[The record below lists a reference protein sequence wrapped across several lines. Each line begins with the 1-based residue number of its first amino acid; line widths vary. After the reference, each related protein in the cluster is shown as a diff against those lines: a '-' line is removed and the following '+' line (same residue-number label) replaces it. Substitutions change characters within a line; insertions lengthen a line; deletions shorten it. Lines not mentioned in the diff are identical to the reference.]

1 MKAELEQAT
10 AVAVPQ
16 EVQTGLDKIVVW
28 STALRVLNSDDR
40 ALALST
46 LKQVKEKRSA
56 IVAFFEPMKTAAH
69 AAWKKIVAA
78 EKEWTDKCDA
88 VESSVKRVVLAYDD
102 EQAKILAREQ
112 ARLQAE
118 ADEAARKERERLK
131 KEAARLK
138 TPEKREERLAQ
149 AASVAAPVIQVAAPE
164 KMEGVS
170 TRKVWSAQ
178 IVSMADLVK
187 AAASGNELAMSFL
200 CFNQSAAAATA
211 RATKGA
217 VTVPGVKFVESGSLA
232 IR

>member
-1 MKAELEQAT
+1 MKAEQEQG
-10 AVAVPQ
+10 AVVVPQ

-28 STALRVLNSDDR
+28 ATALRILNNDDR

-69 AAWKKIVAA
+69 AAWKKVVSS

-88 VESSVKRVVLAYDD
+88 VEQAVKRVVIAFDD
-102 EQAKILAREQ
+102 EQAKIRAREQ

-118 ADEAARKERERLK
+118 ADEAARKERERLE
-131 KEAARLK
+131 KEAAKLK

-149 AASVAAPVIQVAAPE
+149 AAAVAAPVIQVAAPE
-164 KMEGVS
+164 KVEGVS
-170 TRKVWSAQ
+170 ARKVWSAQ
-178 IVSMADLVK
+178 IIDMKDLVK
-187 AAASGNELAMSFL
+187 AAAGGNELAMSFL
-200 CFNQSAAAATA
+200 SFNQSAASATA

-217 VTVPGVKFVESGSLA
+217 VNVPGVKFVESASLA
-232 IR
+232 VR